1 MANNYP
7 VHIKIDVSIESDY
20 LYKAIRIA
28 EILAKDAFGSSARIQ
43 VSYDGKQK
51 SFEEVNEDE

>member
-28 EILAKDAFGSSARIQ
+28 EILAKNAFGSSARIL
-43 VSYDGKQK
+43 VFYDEKQK
-51 SFEEVNEDE
+51 SFEEVSSNE